1 MKKIIFSKHAVE
13 RARERGIP
21 EEWAAEVINHADETI
36 NVKFG
41 RKASF
46 RKFGKSYVV
55 VIYEQGIDKIVVV
68 TMLKVDRERLKRYGF
83 SRV

>member
-1 MKKIIFSKHAVE
+1 MKKIIFSKHALE

-21 EEWAAEVINHADETI
+21 EEWAAEVINHAEETI

-46 RKFGKSYVV
+46 RKFGRS
-55 VIYEQGIDKIVVV
+55 
-68 TMLKVDRERLKRYGF
+68 LWL
-83 SRV
+83 